1 MDKKAKKSEYNRK
14 FRELQKSKGEI
25 KTTEPKVKEK
35 VKEKV
40 EVKVEAKPEAKP
52 NFFFQTLK
60 NKLMESAIIILIPIT
75 LKTIQI
81 LASKISSTVQSQI
94 LQPTLQREENQSS
107 IIISTETNF

>member
-1 MDKKAKKSEYNRK
+1 MDKKAKKSEYNRR
-14 FRELQKSKGEI
+14 FREIQKI
-25 KTTEPKVKEK
+25 KIQNETVAPKVKEK

-40 EVKVEAKPEAKP
+40 EVKPEAKP
-52 NFFFQTLK
+52 SNFFFQTLK
-60 NKLMESAIIILIPIT
+60 NKIIETSIILLIPIG

-81 LASKISSTVQSQI
+81 LASKISSTVHSQV

>member
-25 KTTEPKVKEK
+25 KPTEPK

-60 NKLMESAIIILIPIT
+60 NKIIETSIILLIPIG
-75 LKTIQI
+75 LKMIPI
-81 LASKISSTVQSQI
+81 LVSKISSTV
-94 LQPTLQREENQSS
+94 LQPALQREENQSLN
-107 IIISTETNF
+107 IIHMETNF

>member
-14 FRELQKSKGEI
+14 FRELQKSKIQNE
-25 KTTEPKVKEK
+25 TVAPK

-60 NKLMESAIIILIPIT
+60 NKMMESAIILLIPIG
-75 LKTIQI
+75 LKSIQI
-81 LASKISSTVQSQI
+81 LASKISSAVQSQV
-94 LQPTLQREENQSS
+94 LQPTLQQEENQSFN
-107 IIISTETNF
+107 ITSTETNF

>member
-25 KTTEPKVKEK
+25 KTTEPKVR
-35 VKEKV
+35 EKV

-60 NKLMESAIIILIPIT
+60 NKLMESAIILLIPIG
-75 LKTIQI
+75 LKMIPI
-81 LASKISSTVQSQI
+81 LVSRISSTLQSQI
-94 LQPTLQREENQSS
+94 LQPTLQREENHSFN
-107 IIISTETNF
+107 IIQACVKFM

>member
-35 VKEKV
+35 V

-60 NKLMESAIIILIPIT
+60 NKLMESAIILLIPIG
-75 LKTIQI
+75 LKMIPI
-81 LASKISSTVQSQI
+81 LVSRISSTVQSQV
-94 LQPTLQREENQSS
+94 LQPASQQEVIQSS

>member
-35 VKEKV
+35 EQ
-40 EVKVEAKPEAKP
+40 VKVEAKPEAKP

-60 NKLMESAIIILIPIT
+60 NKLMESAIILLIPIG
-75 LKTIQI
+75 LKMIPI
-81 LASKISSTVQSQI
+81 LVSKISSTVQSQV
-94 LQPTLQREENQSS
+94 LQPASQQEVIQSS

>member
-25 KTTEPKVKEK
+25 KTTEPKVR
-35 VKEKV
+35 EKV

-60 NKLMESAIIILIPIT
+60 NKMMETMILALIPIG

-81 LASKISSTVQSQI
+81 LASRISSTVQSQV
-94 LQPTLQREENQSS
+94 LQPTLQREENQSYN
-107 IIISTETNF
+107 IISMETNF

>member
-25 KTTEPKVKEK
+25 KPTEPK

-40 EVKVEAKPEAKP
+40 EVKVEVKPEAKP

-60 NKLMESAIIILIPIT
+60 NKLMESAIILLIPIG
-75 LKTIQI
+75 LKMIPI
-81 LASKISSTVQSQI
+81 LVSKISSTVQSQV
-94 LQPTLQREENQSS
+94 LQPTLQREENQSLN
-107 IIISTETNF
+107 IIHMETNF

>member
-14 FRELQKSKGEI
+14 FRELQKSKIQNE
-25 KTTEPKVKEK
+25 TVAPK

-60 NKLMESAIIILIPIT
+60 NKMMESAIILLIPIG
-75 LKTIQI
+75 LKTIQM
-81 LASKISSTVQSQI
+81 LASKISSTVQSQV
-94 LQPTLQREENQSS
+94 LQPTLQREENQSLN
-107 IIISTETNF
+107 IIHMETNF

>member
-14 FRELQKSKGEI
+14 FRELQKSKIQNE
-25 KTTEPKVKEK
+25 TVAPK

-60 NKLMESAIIILIPIT
+60 NKLMESAIILLIPIG

-81 LASKISSTVQSQI
+81 LASRISSTVQSQV
-94 LQPTLQREENQSS
+94 LQPTLQREENQSLN
-107 IIISTETNF
+107 IIHMETNF

>member
-1 MDKKAKKSEYNRK
+1 MDNKKAKKSEYNRK
-14 FRELQKSKGEI
+14 FRELQKSKIQNE
-25 KTTEPKVKEK
+25 TVAPK

-40 EVKVEAKPEAKP
+40 EVKVEAKP

-60 NKLMESAIIILIPIT
+60 NKMMESAIILLIPIG

-81 LASKISSTVQSQI
+81 LALKISSTVHSQV

>member
-14 FRELQKSKGEI
+14 FRELQKSKGEN
-25 KTTEPKVKEK
+25 KTTEPK

-40 EVKVEAKPEAKP
+40 EVKVEAKP

-60 NKLMESAIIILIPIT
+60 NKMMESAIILLIPIG

-81 LASKISSTVQSQI
+81 LALKISSTVHSQV

>member
-35 VKEKV
+35 V

-60 NKLMESAIIILIPIT
+60 NKLMESAIILIIPIG
-75 LKTIQI
+75 LKMIPI
-81 LASKISSTVQSQI
+81 LVSKISSTVQSQV
-94 LQPTLQREENQSS
+94 LQPASQQEENQSS

>member
-14 FRELQKSKGEI
+14 FRELQKSKIQNE
-25 KTTEPKVKEK
+25 TVAPK

-60 NKLMESAIIILIPIT
+60 NKLMESAIILLIPIG
-75 LKTIQI
+75 LKTIQV
-81 LASKISSTVQSQI
+81 LASKISSTVQSQV
-94 LQPTLQREENQSS
+94 LQPTLQQEENQSS